1 MRLISLLLTL
11 LFLPGIAD
19 AQLKEFDITTVQD
32 NRVPVFRD
40 HPEYAAV
47 IINSSLT
54 NLSFDSNLEIIAT
67 MGNAYQGEYILIVRP
82 VRQIMTVNAPGFQQG
97 RITLSLTQPRQV
109 VYYRIEPKPEV
120 LTNLI
125 PTVFQISPADAVV
138 MVDGTVVDA
147 SRPVPI
153 ETGTHMIKI
162 ERLGY
167 RTIEKEVLI
176 NATQNFVR
184 ETMVEIEPVLLTVRT
199 QPAGAT
205 ILIDGVPAGVTDRNG
220 TLGMFRLPG
229 TYELGVQLSGHVSE
243 SRTITV
249 SETEANSVS
258 VTLLLNTGTLQLQ
271 LTPADAVVTINQQP
285 QVASRP
291 IDLPPGPHRV
301 SVTKD
306 GYEPFNETIQIQRG
320 QTVSRTI
327 ELTAHLGGIQLTT
340 TPFDAAWTLTG
351 PTGATAASGTGPK
364 RQTGLLVGAYTLSVQ
379 AAGHQ
384 PSSQIVRIERDRT
397 IELNVVLTESSAPAP
412 ITVATPST
420 TPVVTLPSAGGSVS
434 MGQDM
439 RGTFT
444 ASTPKLADNSH
455 YADYTFTGAANTTI
469 DITLRSAAFDS
480 YLVLGRVL
488 PDGTFESIESDDDDG
503 GGTDSRI
510 TYSFAKNET
519 VVIRANTLSENQ
531 TGDYTV
537 TLRRA
542 IALGQTLQDVFTAAS
557 PKLDD
562 GSHYADI
569 VITGMPKQTVDI
581 TLSSSAFDAYLW
593 LGTETNGVFESIET
607 NDDGGGGTDSKIT
620 YTFQDNRT
628 YIIRANTLS
637 EGQTGAFQ
645 IRVSQP

>member
-1 MRLISLLLTL
+1 MRLISILLTL
-11 LFLPGIAD
+11 LFLPGIAEG
-19 AQLKEFDITTVQD
+19 QLKEFDITIVQD
-32 NRVPVFRD
+32 NRIPVFRD

-67 MGNAYQGEYILIVRP
+67 MGNAYQGEYIVILRP

-109 VYYRIEPKPEV
+109 VFYRIEPKPEV

-153 ETGTHMIKI
+153 ETGTHIIKI

-167 RTIEKEVLI
+167 RTIQKEVLI

-229 TYELGVQLSGHVSE
+229 TYELGVQLSGYLSE
-243 SRTITV
+243 NRTISV

-258 VTLLLNTGTLQLQ
+258 VMLLQNTGTLQLQ
-271 LTPADAVVTINQQP
+271 LTPADAVVTINQQT

-301 SVTKD
+301 LVTKD

-351 PTGATAASGTGPK
+351 PTGAVAASGTGPK

-379 AAGHQ
+379 AVGHQ

-397 IELNVVLTESSAPAP
+397 IELNVVLTESTAPAP
-412 ITVATPST
+412 ITVAAPST
-420 TPVVTLPSAGGSVS
+420 TPTVTLPSAGGSIS
-434 MGQDM
+434 MGQNM
-439 RGTFT
+439 SGTFT
-444 ASTPKLADNSH
+444 TNTPKLADNSH

-469 DITLRSAAFDS
+469 EITLRSAAFDS

-510 TYSFAKNET
+510 TYSFTKNET

-542 IALGQTLQDVFTAAS
+542 IASGQTLQDVLTAAS
-557 PKLDD
+557 PKLAD

-569 VITGMPKQTVDI
+569 VISGMPKQTVDI

-620 YTFQDNRT
+620 YTFPDNRT

>member
-1 MRLISLLLTL
+1 MRAFLFILLL
-11 LFLPGIAD
+11 LFLPGIVG

-40 HPEYAAV
+40 HPEFAAV

-82 VRQIMTVNAPGFQQG
+82 VRQILTVNASGFQQG
-97 RITLSLTQPRQV
+97 RLTLNLTQPRQV

-120 LTNLI
+120 STNLI
-125 PTVFQISPADAVV
+125 PTVFQILPADAVV
-138 MVDGTVVDA
+138 TVDGNPVDA

-205 ILIDGVPAGVTDRNG
+205 VLIDGVPAGVTDRNG

-229 TYELGVQLSGHVSE
+229 TYELGIQLSGHVSE
-243 SRTITV
+243 TRTITV

-258 VTLLLNTGTLQLQ
+258 VTLMLNTGTLQLT
-271 LTPADAVVTINQQP
+271 LTPADATVTINQQV

-301 SVTKD
+301 LVSKD

-320 QTVSRTI
+320 QTVARTI
-327 ELTAHLGGIQLTT
+327 ELTAHLGGLQLTT
-340 TPFDAAWTLTG
+340 TPFDATWTLTRSDG
-351 PTGATAASGTGPK
+351 TAAASGTGPK
-364 RQTGLLVGAYTLSVQ
+364 RQTGLLVGTYTLSVQ
-379 AAGHQ
+379 AVGHQ
-384 PSSQIVRIERDRT
+384 PRTETIRIERDRT
-397 IELNVVLTESSAPAP
+397 IETNVVLVESSAPISAP
-412 ITVATPST
+412 VVA
-420 TPVVTLPSAGGSVS
+420 PVVTVPSTGGTIAAG
-434 MGQDM
+434 QALK
-439 RGTFT
+439 GTFV
-444 ASTPKLADNSH
+444 ASTPKLSDGSH
-455 YADYTFTGAANTTI
+455 YADYTFPGTANTSI
-469 DITLRSAAFDS
+469 DVTMRSAAFDT
-480 YLVLGRVL
+480 YLVLGRYAA
-488 PDGTFESIESDDDDG
+488 DGSFESIESDDDDG

-510 TYSFAKNET
+510 TYAFTDNRMI
-519 VVIRANTLSENQ
+519 VIRANTLSEDK
-531 TGDYTV
+531 TGDYTLTV
-537 TLRRA
+537 RRA
-542 IALGQTLQDVFTAAS
+542 ITAGQTLQDAFTSAS

-569 VITGMPKQTVDI
+569 VIAGMPKQTVEI
-581 TLSSSAFDAYLW
+581 VLSSSAFDAYLW
-593 LGTETNGVFESIET
+593 IGTETNGTFESIET

-620 YTFQDNRT
+620 YTFADNRT

-637 EGQTGAFQ
+637 EGQTGTYQ